1 MSKYVKVINT
11 ELKRDRNGRQ
21 YNLVTLQT
29 LVEYEQVTDPLTHNE
44 LSVMTPMLTVRA
56 IGYKVPYLYDAADHN
71 ANPDYLWHAQTGMAI
86 QGTIVRAVVE
96 PYELDGAMRD
106 VATVFVAGDT
116 DKATEFQRATL
127 LAFERS
133 NRKLVTDARP
143 THPVPVPTG
152 NESQAERRLNNP
164 ESSLYG
170 LNLNPF

>member
-11 ELKRDRNGRQ
+11 EIKRDRNGRH

-56 IGYKVPYLYDAADHN
+56 IGYKVPYLYDADDSN
-71 ANPDYLWHAQTGMAI
+71 AIADYLWHAQPGMAI

-133 NRKLVTDARP
+133 NRKLVTDNRP

-152 NESQAERRLNNP
+152 NESFSEQRLTNP
-164 ESSLYG
+164 QSLLYG
-170 LNLNPF
+170 LNINDI